1 MAAGEVDGRGDR
13 IARQKEQRI
22 TSALNCR
29 SGTARQKKKGGGRL
43 YDDTEAVRHLL
54 SVNKIMSGEIK
65 KTK

>member
-29 SGTARQKKKGGGRL
+29 SGTARQKKKGGGL